1 MALACYHQPEAAAQ
15 FLHARGCAAL
25 RTDSRRVQPGDGF
38 LAWPGRSHDARG
50 HVASALAAGAR
61 ACVVEADGAEAFGFE
76 GDAVVAYAGLKAD
89 AGPLASAFFDHP
101 SHRLDIV
108 ASTGTNGKTSTAW
121 WTAQALTA
129 LQQRSAIVGTLG
141 VGEPGRTLASSSL
154 TTPDA
159 VDLQSALAGF
169 VQQGFKA
176 CAIEASSVGLVEH
189 RLAGLQIAVA
199 LFTNLTQDH
208 LDYHGDMA
216 AYGEAKRRLFDWPG
230 LRAAV
235 INIDDAFGAALAE
248 RLPTANVTPTDG
260 PAPALW
266 TVSLQGSARLQAQ
279 GLRYEHGGLVFDV
292 HEAGE
297 RTPVTVRSSAVG
309 DYNASN
315 LLLVVGALRALG
327 HALPDIA
334 AVLPALAAVPGRLQP
349 VSAGGERAHAADAA
363 GPAVLVDYAHTPDAL
378 DKVLQALRPMA
389 GSRSGRLWCVF
400 GCGGNRD
407 AGKRPLMGAIAA
419 ARADQVVLTSDN
431 PRHEAPEAILSQIR
445 AGMPPDAAVTV
456 IVDRA
461 QAITQTIQQAT
472 ADDVVLVAGKG
483 HEDYQDV
490 AGVRRPFLD
499 AAVAEQA
506 LRGRALAAH
515 ALRGVSS

>member
-1 MALACYHQPEAAAQ
+1 MALACYRDPQAAAQ
-15 FLHARGCAAL
+15 FLHARGCATL

-38 LAWPGRSHDARG
+38 LAWPGRSHDARS

-61 ACVVEADGAEAFGFE
+61 ACVVEADGADAFGFE
-76 GDAVVAYAGLKAD
+76 PDAVVAYAGLKAD

-129 LQQRSAIVGTLG
+129 LQQRSAMVGTLG
-141 VGEPGRTLASSSL
+141 VGEPGQHLASSSL

-159 VDLQSALAGF
+159 VDLQAALAGF

-235 INIDDAFGAALAE
+235 INVDDSFGAALAE
-248 RLPTANVTPTDG
+248 QLATP
-260 PAPALW
+260 PVAPASKSAPDLW
-266 TVSLQGSARLQAQ
+266 TVSLQGTARLQAK
-279 GLRYEHGGLVFDV
+279 GLRYEQGGLVFDV
-292 HEAGE
+292 HEAGQSV
-297 RTPVTVRSSAVG
+297 PVIVHSSAVG

-315 LLLVVGALRALG
+315 LLLVIGGLRALG
-327 HALPDIA
+327 HALADIA
-334 AVLPALAAVPGRLQP
+334 AVLPGLAAVPGRLQP
-349 VSAGGERAHAADAA
+349 VSAGDHPLDAA
-363 GPAVLVDYAHTPDAL
+363 GPTVLIDYAHTPDAL

-389 GSRSGRLWCVF
+389 RSRGGRLWCVF

-419 ARADQVVLTSDN
+419 SRADQVVLTSDN

-445 AGMPPDAAVTV
+445 AGMPAAAAVTV

-461 QAITQTIQQAT
+461 QAITQTVRQAT
-472 ADDVVLVAGKG
+472 IDDVVLVAGKG
-483 HEDYQDV
+483 HEDYQEV

-506 LRGRALAAH
+506 LRGRALTAH
-515 ALRGVSS
+515 ALRGVAT